1 MNTRPI
7 VMVVVKETE
16 MKTPLRTYTPA
27 ELESLS
33 IPTRKYLLGNWF
45 QERQPC
51 LLYAQTGRGKSLFAM
66 SIAVAFASAGEVF
79 GWKAPETLKV
89 LYVDAEMD
97 LADIRDRQRLL
108 VATVENVDSEA
119 LEQNLH
125 VLPRHGH
132 SNKTTLPDII
142 EQEGRA
148 ALLKIIDELRPSVVF
163 LDNLSTMADIKD
175 ENDAASFS
183 PIINFLYALRERNC
197 AVVLVH
203 HTGKKEGNFR
213 GSSKLAAAFESII
226 QLAPNNELFAGDT
239 GFALKVDKF
248 RGANQPTPIK
258 VKLEVDEEGHG
269 RWLHEGLGHREL
281 EELVA
286 AVRSREFCYA
296 YQMVDILGIS
306 KGEITKRKKK
316 AIALEMITGEEW
328 DQCFQDARDTPKE
341 LGPIN
346 DKENSAFNLIEEVF
360 IRDGEMEDDND
371 SF

>member
-1 MNTRPI
+1 
-7 VMVVVKETE
+7 
-16 MKTPLRTYTPA
+16 MKNSLITYTPT
-27 ELESLS
+27 ELESLT
-33 IPTRKYLLGNWF
+33 IPPRKYILGNWF

-66 SIAVAFASAGEVF
+66 SIAIALASAGEVF
-79 GWKAPETLKV
+79 GWEAPEALKV

-108 VATVENVDSEA
+108 VGTVDNVDTEA

-125 VLPRHGH
+125 ILPRHGH
-132 SNKTTLPDII
+132 SNKTTFPDII

-328 DQCFQDARDTPKE
+328 DQCFQDARDDLKE
-341 LGPIN
+341 LGPDNNIN
-346 DKENSAFNLIEEVF
+346 SLASTMIEPTFLNHGSSE
-360 IRDGEMEDDND
+360 EEEYD

>member
-1 MNTRPI
+1 MSRPL
-7 VMVVVKETE
+7 K
-16 MKTPLRTYTPA
+16 TYTPA
-27 ELESLS
+27 QLESLS
-33 IPTRKYLLGNWF
+33 IPPRKCLLGDWF

-66 SIAVAFASAGEVF
+66 SIAIALASAGEVF
-79 GWKAPETLKV
+79 GWEAPEALKV

-108 VATVENVDSEA
+108 VSTVNNVDREA

-125 VLPRHGH
+125 ILPRHGH
-132 SNKTTLPDII
+132 SNKTTFPDII

-148 ALLKIIDELRPSVVF
+148 TLLKIIDELKPSVVF

-183 PIINFLYALRERNC
+183 PIINFLYALRERNS

-248 RGANQPTPIK
+248 RGANQPAPIK
-258 VKLEVDEEGHG
+258 VKLQVDEEGNG

-286 AVRSREFCYA
+286 AVRSREFRYA
-296 YQMVDILGIS
+296 NEMVEPLGIS
-306 KGEITKRKKK
+306 KGEISKRKRK
-316 AIALEMITGEEW
+316 AIRLELITGEEW
-328 DQCFQDARDTPKE
+328 DQCFQDARDANIE
-341 LGPIN
+341 FGP
-346 DKENSAFNLIEEVF
+346 DTDIE
-360 IRDGEMEDDND
+360 DLAATLMDD
-371 SF
+371 SFIKGDGGEGDDSF

>member
-1 MNTRPI
+1 MSQ
-7 VMVVVKETE
+7 
-16 MKTPLRTYTPA
+16 PLRTYTPA
-27 ELESLS
+27 ELDSLS
-33 IPTRKYLLGNWF
+33 IPPRKYILGNWF

-66 SIAVAFASAGEVF
+66 SIAIALASAGEVF
-79 GWKAPETLKV
+79 GWVAPEALKV

-108 VATVENVDSEA
+108 VGTVDNADTEA

-132 SNKTTLPDII
+132 SNKTTFPDII

-248 RGANQPTPIK
+248 RGANQPTAIK
-258 VKLEVDEEGHG
+258 VKLEVNKEGNG

-281 EELVA
+281 EELIA
-286 AVRSREFCYA
+286 AVRSREFRYA
-296 YQMVDILGIS
+296 NEMVEPLGIS
-306 KGEITKRKKK
+306 KGEISKRKRK
-316 AIALEMITGEEW
+316 AIALELISGDEW
-328 DQCFQDARDTPKE
+328 DQCFQDARDAITE
-341 LGPIN
+341 FGPNN
-346 DKENSAFNLIEEVF
+346 DLENLAAAFIE
-360 IRDGEMEDDND
+360 DGFNNGGRGEEDDD
-371 SF
+371 SY

>member
-1 MNTRPI
+1 
-7 VMVVVKETE
+7 
-16 MKTPLRTYTPA
+16 MKNPLITYTPA
-27 ELESLS
+27 ELKSLS
-33 IPTRKYLLGNWF
+33 IPPRRYLLGNWF

-66 SIAVAFASAGEVF
+66 SIAIALASAGEVF
-79 GWKAPETLKV
+79 GWEAPEALKV

-132 SNKTTLPDII
+132 SNKTTFPDII
-142 EQEGRA
+142 EQEGRT

-286 AVRSREFCYA
+286 AVRSREFRYA
-296 YQMVDILGIS
+296 NEMVEQLEIS
-306 KGEITKRKKK
+306 KGEISKRKRK
-316 AIALEMITGEEW
+316 AIALGLISGDEW
-328 DQCFQDARDTPKE
+328 DQCFHDARDAITE
-341 LGPIN
+341 FGPNN
-346 DKENSAFNLIEEVF
+346 DIENLAATLIEDDF
-360 IRDGEMEDDND
+360 LNGGGRREDDD
-371 SF
+371 SY